1 MKPTTH
7 ELTGITAIAA
17 VFCAVALGAA
27 FAGAGVTAFAILA
40 VVVGPASILI
50 QRALSNHHRARTPD
64 KDAASQPHPG

>member
-1 MKPTTH
+1 MKPTTR

-17 VFCAVALGAA
+17 VFCAIALVAA

-50 QRALSNHHRARTPD
+50 HRALSHHHRERAPD
-64 KDAASQPHPG
+64 TDAASQPHPG

>member
-7 ELTGITAIAA
+7 ELAGISAIAA
-17 VFCAVALGAA
+17 VFCVVALAAA

-50 QRALSNHHRARTPD
+50 HRARSNRGRERARDT
-64 KDAASQPHPG
+64 DATSQPHPG